1 MRSKNKSI
9 KIRRSWIIIVGVL
22 AIVLVAAFVWQQNI
36 FSKEVLK
43 LEILVPGEADMGQEV
58 VYTVKYK
65 NNGNVRLEDPTL
77 IFEYPG
83 GAVFL
88 EGDSRRVTQ
97 ELDDIYPG
105 QERTIEFPARLFG
118 KKDEVKEAKAQ
129 ITYTPKNLTG
139 QFSAETT
146 ASTVISFVPIN
157 FELDLPS
164 RIESSQAFEFSLN
177 YFSNSEY
184 PLSNMRI
191 SIDYPEGFTFKSAS
205 PASIGESEWSLGL
218 VNRAEGGRI
227 TIVGALEGELN
238 EAKIF
243 RARIGSWEDGTFTLF
258 KESVRGVEIA
268 VPQLLISQRVNDNAE
283 FVALPGDT
291 LHYEIY
297 FKNVSDK
304 NLENL
309 FLVINLDGRPLDLL
323 TLRATYGT
331 SQQGGRSIL
340 WESRDVGRLRF
351 LGKGDEGRVEFWVD
365 VAEEWEQLSSQ
376 DKDFSIKTTVVL
388 SDIREEFSIPVSSK
402 LSIEQTGYFQDEV
415 FGNQGPLPPQV
426 ETPTTYTITWTAS
439 NLYSDVH
446 NVKVKASLAQGVQLS
461 GNIFPQDSSL
471 VFDSVSREVI
481 WDAGDIVA
489 GAGTFGPAASVSFQ
503 ISFTPQEFQ
512 IGTTPELIG
521 EARITGDDIFTNRLV
536 SSANEAITTAL
547 PDDESVTP
555 PMGVVQ

>member
-1 MRSKNKSI
+1 MRSRKKI
-9 KIRRSWIIIVGVL
+9 KRSWII
-22 AIVLVAAFVWQQNI
+22 AISVLVVIAIAAFVWQQNI
-36 FSKEVLK
+36 FSKEVLR
-43 LEILVPGEADMGQEV
+43 LEILAPDEADMGQEV

-65 NNGNVRLEDPTL
+65 NNGNVRLENPIL

-97 ELDDIYPG
+97 ELEDIYPG
-105 QERTIEFPARLFG
+105 QERTMEFPARLFG
-118 KKDEVKEAKAQ
+118 KKNEVKEAKAQ

-139 QFSAETT
+139 RFSAETT
-146 ASTVISFVPIN
+146 ASTVISFVPLN

-164 RIESSQAFEFSLN
+164 RIESGQEFEFSLN

-191 SIDYPEGFTFKSAS
+191 SIDYPDGFTFKSAS
-205 PASIGESEWSLGL
+205 PTSIGDSEWSLGL

-227 TIVGALEGELN
+227 TITGSIEGELN

-243 RARIGSWEDGTFTLF
+243 EARIGSWEDGDFTLF

-268 VPQLLISQRVNDNAE
+268 VPQMIISQRVNDE
-283 FVALPGDT
+283 VGFVALPGDT
-291 LHYEIY
+291 LHYEIS

-309 FLVINLDGRPLDLL
+309 FLVINLDGRPLNLSTL
-323 TLRATYGT
+323 TSTYGE
-331 SQQGGRSIL
+331 SQQGGKSIL

-351 LGKGDEGRVEFWVD
+351 LGKGEEGRVEFWVN
-365 VAEEWEQLSSQ
+365 VLEEWEQFSAQ

-388 SDIREEFSIPVSSK
+388 SDIREEFKVPVSSK
-402 LSIEQTGYFQDEV
+402 LLIEQTGRFQDEV

-426 ETPTTYTITWTAS
+426 ETSTTYTITWTAS
-439 NLYSDVH
+439 NSYNDVN
-446 NVKVKASLAQGVQLS
+446 NVKVRASLGQGVQLS

-471 VFDSVSREVI
+471 VYDSASREVV

-489 GAGTFGPAASVSFQ
+489 GSGTFGSAASVSFQ
-503 ISFTPQEFQ
+503 VSFTPQEFQ
-512 IGTTPELIG
+512 VGTTPELIS
-521 EARITGDDIFTNRLV
+521 EVRITGDDIFTNRLV
-536 SSANEAITTAL
+536 SSTDEAITTIL
-547 PDDESVTP
+547 EDDESITD
-555 PMGVVQ
+555 GRVQ